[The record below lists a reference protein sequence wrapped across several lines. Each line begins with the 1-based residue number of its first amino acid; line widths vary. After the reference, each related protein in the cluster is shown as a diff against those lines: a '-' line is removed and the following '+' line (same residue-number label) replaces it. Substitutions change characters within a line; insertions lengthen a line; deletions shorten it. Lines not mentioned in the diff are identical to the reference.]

1 MIFVFNELVNKMPQ
15 KEFVNLIEQN
25 MIVLAW
31 LTDRLKISN
40 SVFFRHP
47 RQQLELLVRL
57 YLGGRAR
64 LKDISERECTPTSN
78 LCATFRILESQG
90 LVRREIDESDRRN
103 TWYSMTSKGEKLAIQ
118 TIELF
123 RARIMEIFAGLN
135 KADEARLTSA
145 LRTINELVTKIKEEN
160 LNPNV
165 KEKRK

>member
-1 MIFVFNELVNKMPQ
+1 MPK
-15 KEFVNLIEQN
+15 KEFVHLIEQN
-25 MIVLAW
+25 MLILAW

-57 YLGGRAR
+57 HLGGRAR

-90 LVRREIDESDRRN
+90 LVRREIDEFDRRN
-103 TWYSMTSKGEKLAIQ
+103 TWYSVTSRGAKLAIQ

-123 RARIMEIFAGLN
+123 RKRIMEIFSGLN
-135 KADEARLTSA
+135 PADEVRLTSA
-145 LRTINELVTKIKEEN
+145 LRTINELVTKMKEEN
-160 LNPNV
+160 INSNV